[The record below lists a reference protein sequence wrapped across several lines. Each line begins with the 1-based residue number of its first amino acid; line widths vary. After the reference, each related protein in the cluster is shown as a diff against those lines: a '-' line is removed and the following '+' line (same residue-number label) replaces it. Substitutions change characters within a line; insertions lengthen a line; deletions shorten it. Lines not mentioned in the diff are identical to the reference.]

1 MIFRRVLA
9 IVLFAAFITVV
20 APAHLHAQVASN
32 QSWKTLST
40 PNFYVH
46 FPKELESIAQ
56 LAATKS
62 EAAYSRLASELVTPR
77 GKIDLVITDAIDGS
91 NGYATVF
98 PRNKIVIQIKPPVDQ
113 PTLQG
118 YSDWLTLVLQHELA
132 HIFHLDR
139 TAGIWRFYQRIVGRN
154 TITFPN
160 VYLPSWIIEG
170 VAVYYESRLIDG
182 GRLGGSY
189 IHDLVGSAQ
198 SSRSIPSLSDLS
210 LARSKYPMGQSAY
223 SYGALVIDG
232 VSSYNTGLRVNSEHA
247 IGSNPHLSG
256 LRKYID
262 RTAQFP
268 IPYLLD
274 ENAERSFGISFTSWW
289 DRWRDSVYRAQPAGM
304 RNRAGWQIVG
314 GTQRYTSH
322 PRWWNDS
329 SVVFLSD
336 NGKDAIGLYMS
347 TYGLK
352 GQRLSTRNSM
362 GVNTLRYDNAIVFSQ
377 HEYIDRFN
385 LRDDLFITKS
395 GHTRRL
401 TEGLRYSAPDLRY
414 NGEIAAVRADAGT
427 TSVVHLSADAKLIR
441 ELVVGTQDTQWHSPR
456 WRPAGDAVTAV
467 YTAGRNSGIAMF
479 DTDTGKPSIIASL
492 PGLIR
497 SPVWLEDSQTLLFVS
512 DALQD
517 YRVYSL
523 HVDAGNS
530 SQSKGFLSTLKV
542 LTDESFVGVHD
553 VDIRVVNSSPD
564 EINIAAIFQDESGF
578 RLGVRRI
585 SKASFFD
592 TSNWVSADR
601 VINSGSEITSD
612 NGINGVAVLNETHS
626 FETGSVGSSDNSQPY
641 PVKPYSPWR
650 SLVPAYWNPL
660 LEGNSDDGFMLGAS
674 TSAADPAE
682 RHNYLM
688 RAYVNT
694 RTRKVDF
701 NLTYG
706 YERFVNPLFRLAA
719 FQSWSH
725 TPVVDSLT
733 VVGELAQRSNVF
745 ALHSSFVRPRRL
757 SNAALTVGAEM
768 EVKSFAVTP
777 DSLTGSL
784 PSFYRNRHAYPTL
797 LAAVQFNNALK
808 PQLAPSA
815 QNGLTFSATARQRW
829 KYGTSGQASQSAVA
843 ILSGYKGLS
852 FGGYGN
858 HVIAFRIAGGLAD
871 ANSPSDFVLGG
882 VSGSALEVVPGFTIG
897 DNNRTFPLRG
907 YKPGVQRGVRA
918 VSTSVEYRVPL
929 VQISRGVGLLPL
941 FLDRTSISFF
951 GDAGKAYCAG
961 VGAPVCIPTAF
972 SHEVLSSYGAEFNTD
987 LALQYD
993 TEYRMRVGL
1002 ARPSKFHRN
1011 GGKAGGKDAVF
1022 YISFGSNF

>member
-1 MIFRRVLA
+1 MIFRSVLTV
-9 IVLFAAFITVV
+9 VLFAAYITAM
-20 APAHLHAQVASN
+20 APAQLHAQVASN
-32 QSWKTLST
+32 QSWKTIST

-46 FPKELESIAQ
+46 FPKELDSIAQ
-56 LAATKS
+56 LAAAKS
-62 EAAYSRLASELVTPR
+62 EVAYSRLASELVRPR
-77 GKIDLVITDAIDGS
+77 GKIDLVITDAVDGS

-170 VAVYYESRLIDG
+170 IAVHYESRLIDG
-182 GRLGGSY
+182 GRLGGAY

-198 SSRSIPSLSDLS
+198 SNRSIPSLSDLS

-232 VSSYNTGLRVNSEHA
+232 VSRYNTGFRGEADQVT
-247 IGSNPHLSG
+247 GSLPNLTG

-274 ENAERSFGISFTSWW
+274 ENAERAFGISFSDWW
-289 DRWRDSVYRAQPAGM
+289 DIWKDSVYRAKPAGV
-304 RNRAGWQIVG
+304 RNRTGWQIVG

-336 NGKDAIGLYMS
+336 NGKDAIGLYRS
-347 TYGLK
+347 TYGMK
-352 GQRLSTRNSM
+352 GKRLSTRNSM

-377 HEYIDRFN
+377 HEYTDRFN

-414 NGEIAAVRADAGT
+414 NGEIAAVRADPGT

-441 ELVVGTQDTQWHSPR
+441 ELVAGTQDTQWHSPR
-456 WRPAGDAVTAV
+456 WTPAGDALTAV
-467 YTAGRNSGIAMF
+467 YTSGRNSGIVLF
-479 DTDTGKPSIIASL
+479 DTDTGKPTVIASL

-497 SPVWLEDSQTLLFVS
+497 SPVWLEDGQTLLFVS
-512 DALQD
+512 DAMQD
-517 YRVYSL
+517 YRVFSL
-523 HVDAGNS
+523 NTGAVNS
-530 SQSKGFLSTLKV
+530 SQSAGSVSTLKV

-553 VDIRVVNSSPD
+553 VDIRVVSSSPD
-564 EINIAAIFQDESGF
+564 ELNIAAIFQDESGF
-578 RLGVRRI
+578 RLGVRRV
-585 SKASFFD
+585 SAVSFFEA
-592 TSNWVSADR
+592 SNWVSPGRLSDA
-601 VINSGSEITSD
+601 VGTS
-612 NGINGVAVLNETHS
+612 NAVSPVEAESTA
-626 FETGSVGSSDNSQPY
+626 SSDSLHQY
-641 PVKPYSPWR
+641 PVKTYSPWR

-660 LEGNSDDGFMLGAS
+660 LEGNSDDGFLLGAS
-674 TSAADPAE
+674 TSATDPAE

-706 YERFVNPLFRLAA
+706 YERFANPLFRLAA

-852 FGGYGN
+852 LGGYGN
-858 HVIAFRIAGGLAD
+858 HVVAFRIAGGLAD

-918 VSTSVEYRVPL
+918 VSASVEYRVPL
-929 VQISRGVGLLPL
+929 VQISKGVGLLPL
-941 FLDRTSISFF
+941 FLDRTSISLF

-1002 ARPSKFHRN
+1002 AMPSRSQRN

-1022 YISFGSNF
+1022 YLSFGSNF